1 MARPEPIPGARIS
14 TPPKSFLDS
23 IADNDLVYFLCNIGD
38 GDAQLVLIPDTG
50 QGATASHRAL
60 IVDAGAKDKLPALID
75 DLVTAKRLALE
86 PGGIALVVAT
96 HPHLD
101 HIAGIPQLL
110 TKYAKAVAEFWDPG
124 YFQPS
129 PPYHQMMAALED
141 NPSLIYVQPTS
152 GLRRWIG
159 NAQLT
164 VLAPA
169 IGLRNRFDTYGVEIN
184 DSSISIR
191 LDYPAARVIQRD
203 NQRHLVSQPRKQS
216 LVLGGDAQTLS
227 WSYVE
232 TDFPYL
238 QPSQSDVAKELKM
251 ATGSDL
257 LRSQVLKVSHHAS
270 KHGVNLELIE
280 RISPALTL
288 VSCVDGGGSYHFPHT
303 VAQELIREALEPT
316 TTSGAVHKRDY
327 DLNIYYTCDTTD
339 GPPSEP
345 LGSFGIVINNKGQT
359 VWRFRDRINQAVD
372 LSNARQLTLA

>member
-1 MARPEPIPGARIS
+1 MARPEPIPAARIS
-14 TPPKSFLDS
+14 TPQKTFLES
-23 IADNDLVYFLCNIGD
+23 IADDDLVYFLCNVGD
-38 GDAQLVLIPDTG
+38 GDAQLILIPDTN
-50 QGATASHRAL
+50 QGATASHRA
-60 IVDAGAKDKLPALID
+60 IVVDAGAKNKLPALID
-75 DLVTAKRLALE
+75 DLVTANRLALE

-129 PPYHQMMAALED
+129 PPYHQMMAAVED
-141 NPSLIYVQPTS
+141 NPALIYVQPTS

-164 VLAPA
+164 VLSPA

-184 DSSISIR
+184 DSSISLRI
-191 LDYPAARVIQRD
+191 DYPAARVIQRD
-203 NQRHLVSQPRKQS
+203 KDRRLVSQPRKQS

-238 QPSQSDVAKELKM
+238 QPSQSAVAKELKM

-280 RISPALTL
+280 RIAPALSL

-316 TTSGAVHKRDY
+316 TTSGATHKPDY
-327 DLNIYYTCDTTD
+327 NLNVYYTCDTTD
-339 GPPSEP
+339 GPPTEQ
-345 LGSFGIVINNKGQT
+345 LGSFGLIINNKGQN
-359 VWRFRDRINQAVD
+359 VWRFRDQIAQKINLA
-372 LSNARQLTLA
+372 NGRQLTLA

>member
-1 MARPEPIPGARIS
+1 MARPEPIPAARIVS
-14 TPPKSFLDS
+14 PAKSFLDS
-23 IADNDLVYFLCNIGD
+23 IQDDDLVYFLCNVGD
-38 GDAQLVLIPDTG
+38 GDAQLVLIPDAG
-50 QGATASHRAL
+50 QGATATHRAVV
-60 IVDAGAKDKLPALID
+60 VDAGAKNKLPALID
-75 DLVTAKRLALE
+75 DLAAAKRLALE

-110 TKYAKAVAEFWDPG
+110 TKYGRVVAEFWDPG

-129 PPYHQMMAALED
+129 PPYHQMMAAVED
-141 NPSLIYVQPTS
+141 NPALIYIQPTS

-159 NAQLT
+159 NGQLT
-164 VLAPA
+164 VLSPA
-169 IGLRNRFDTYGVEIN
+169 IGLRNRFDTYGVDIN

-191 LDYPAARVIQRD
+191 IDFPAARVIQHD
-203 NQRHLVSQPRKQS
+203 NERRLVSQPRKQS

-238 QPSQSDVAKELKM
+238 QPSQSAAAKALKM

-288 VSCVDGGGSYHFPHT
+288 ISCVDGGGSYHFPHT

-316 TTSGAVHKRDY
+316 TTSGATHKHDY
-327 DLNIYYTCDTTD
+327 DLNVYYTCDTTD
-339 GPPSEP
+339 GPPPEQ
-345 LGSFGIVINNKGQT
+345 LGSFGIIINNKGQT
-359 VWRFRDRINQAVD
+359 VWRFRERIDQNIS
-372 LSNARQLTLA
+372 LNNAQQLTLA